1 MKGYGKRERQRHKI
15 ILERK
20 KVTINKQKNKMLKEA
35 THEEMKK
42 EKKRPL
48 GLDIVL
54 FFSAIF
60 GFGMLMIGF
69 TVFSFSL
76 YYSSQYPILFIAQL
90 ALSLAGFL
98 LILSVVGLWLQ
109 KKIAYW
115 SMMFAWVVIMFSGL
129 YTNYVIEIKTE
140 GFIPAGLGGF
150 IPDFLFYG
158 VIPIAIVFYLL
169 AEKSKTENWIEIKNL
184 YQLERLVGI
193 ISGLVVFLGIIFL
206 LNYFVLTMIMDPFT
220 WLATII
226 AFIVWLIAVFISFI
240 VYNIV
245 AHGLIRKKDVS

>member
-1 MKGYGKRERQRHKI
+1 
-15 ILERK
+15 
-20 KVTINKQKNKMLKEA
+20 MLKEA

-42 EKKRPL
+42 ENKRPL
-48 GLDIVL
+48 GLDVVL

-115 SMMFAWVVIMFSGL
+115 SMMFAWVVIMLSGL
-129 YTNYVIEIKTE
+129 CTNYVIEIKTE
-140 GFIPAGLGGF
+140 GFIPAGPGGF

-169 AEKSKTENWIEIKNL
+169 AEKSKIENWIRIKNL
-184 YQLERLVGI
+184 HQEISKEAWFVPPMVTIMLAYLISVMEKDLLLRIGLYGI
-193 ISGLVVFLGIIFL
+193 IIGNVFVII
-206 LNYFVLTMIMDPFT
+206 
-220 WLATII
+220 
-226 AFIVWLIAVFISFI
+226 WLIYAFSKRGGEAGAS
-240 VYNIV
+240 Y
-245 AHGLIRKKDVS
+245 K

>member
-1 MKGYGKRERQRHKI
+1 MKKFLHSSEILALEKMKG
-15 ILERK
+15 
-20 KVTINKQKNKMLKEA
+20 N
-35 THEEMKK
+35 EEMKR
-42 EKKRPL
+42 ENKRPL
-48 GLDIVL
+48 GLDVVL

-76 YYSSQYPILFIAQL
+76 YSSQYSILFIAQL

-129 YTNYVIEIKTE
+129 YTNYVIEIKTG
-140 GFIPAGLGGF
+140 GFIPAGPGGF

-158 VIPIAIVFYLL
+158 VIPIAIVFYML
-169 AEKSKTENWIEIKNL
+169 AEKSKIENWIKIKNL

-206 LNYFVLTMIMDPFT
+206 LNYFVLSMIMDPFT

-226 AFIVWLIAVFISFI
+226 AFIVWVIAVFISFI

-245 AHGLIRKKDVS
+245 APGLIKKRSGGHFS